1 MNKSRIAKSTI
12 TGIVMNR
19 LALLHLLNL
28 ASPALPIGSYS
39 YSQGLESAIEREWI
53 TDETQLLDWLGGIL
67 EYSLG
72 KLDIPLLARCYRALE
87 SADEAGFIAWNLRA
101 LASRE
106 TRELWLEDAQVGGAL
121 RKLLAQQ
128 HADSWLGATEG
139 DISLPAAFAMAA
151 HHWDIPLEEAAL
163 GLLWSWSE
171 NQVAAAIKLMAL
183 GQTGGQ
189 RILGKLKLRIPPCV
203 DRGLAVADEDIG
215 SGLPG
220 LAIASASHET
230 QYSRLFRS

>member
-1 MNKSRIAKSTI
+1 MDK
-12 TGIVMNR
+12 

-39 YSQGLESAIEREWI
+39 YSQGLESAIEQAWV
-53 TDETQLLDWLGGIL
+53 TDEAQLLDWLAGML
-67 EYSLG
+67 EYSLV
-72 KLDIPLLARCYRALE
+72 KLDVPLMARCYHALE
-87 SADEAGFIAWNLRA
+87 TGDETGFIGWNLRA

-106 TRELWLEDAQVGGAL
+106 AHELWLEDIQVGGAL
-121 RKLLAQQ
+121 RKLLIQQ
-128 HADSWLGATEG
+128 QPDLRFGNVKG
-139 DISLPAAFAMAA
+139 DTSLPAAFAMAGY
-151 HHWDIPLEEAAL
+151 HWKIPLEETAL

-189 RILGKLKLRIPPCV
+189 RVLGELKQLIPELVP
-203 DRGLAVADEDIG
+203 RGLAMADDDIG

-220 LAIASASHET
+220 LALASACHET

>member
-1 MNKSRIAKSTI
+1 MDS
-12 TGIVMNR
+12 
-19 LALLHLLNL
+19 LPLLHLLNL

-39 YSQGLESAIEREWI
+39 YSQGLESAIEQAWI
-53 TDETQLLDWLGGIL
+53 ADEAQLLEWLAGML
-67 EYSLG
+67 EYSLV
-72 KLDIPLLARCYRALE
+72 KLDVPIVGRCYHALQ
-87 SADEAGFIAWNLRA
+87 ARDEAGFMGWNLRA

-106 TRELWLEDAQVGGAL
+106 THELWLEDTQVGGAL
-121 RKLLAQQ
+121 RKLLVQQ
-128 HADSWLGATEG
+128 QPDLRFG
-139 DISLPAAFAMAA
+139 DLTVDTSLPAAFAMAGY
-151 HHWDIPLEEAAL
+151 HWEIPLEETAL

-189 RILGKLKLRIPPCV
+189 RVLGELKQLIPALV
-203 DRGLAVADEDIG
+203 THGLALTDEDIG

-220 LAIASASHET
+220 LALASACHET

>member
-1 MNKSRIAKSTI
+1 MD
-12 TGIVMNR
+12 R

-39 YSQGLESAIEREWI
+39 YSQGLESAIEQEWI
-53 TDETQLLDWLGGIL
+53 TDEAQLLDWLGGIL

-87 SADEAGFIAWNLRA
+87 SADTAGFIAWNLRS

-106 TRELWLEDAQVGGAL
+106 ARELWLEDAQVGSAL
-121 RKLLAQQ
+121 RKMLTRQ
-128 HADSWLGATEG
+128 HPDIRFGDTEG

-151 HHWDIPLEEAAL
+151 HHWNIPLDETAL

-189 RILGKLKLRIPPCV
+189 RVLGELKQRIPPCV
-203 DRGLAVADEDIG
+203 ERGLAIADEDIG